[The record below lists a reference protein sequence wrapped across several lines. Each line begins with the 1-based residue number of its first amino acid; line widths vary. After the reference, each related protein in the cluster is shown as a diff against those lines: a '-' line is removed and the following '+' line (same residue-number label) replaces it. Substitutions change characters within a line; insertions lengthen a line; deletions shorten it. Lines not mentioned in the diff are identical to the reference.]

1 MYQNK
6 SRNQNNNYNSKGKN
20 TGNYRRLK
28 SLRANAYQSNSN
40 NSSNYRRLINN
51 DANNQN
57 KKPDDIPGTVPLL
70 HYKGNAD
77 SNLSKWIEAIQP
89 FLESL
94 FGHLASFITT
104 DTYYEPS
111 APIPPAKPWT
121 KATDPGGIKRAIEK
135 AKATEYARELSKIE
149 SDKPRMWGEI
159 EKHMSTESKAQVKL
173 DAEYSKLKQNH
184 DVLALW
190 RLIKQVHRTQ
200 AGKLNTADASLDA
213 LTSYYTIKQKE
224 NENIV
229 QFKDRLLAAVE
240 RIESVDPTK
249 APPEDEQAR
258 KFTKSLDPRKFNR
271 LIL

>member
-1 MYQNK
+1 MNFQV
-6 SRNQNNNYNSKGKN
+6 Q
-20 TGNYRRLK
+20 YR
-28 SLRANAYQSNSN
+28 
-40 NSSNYRRLINN
+40 
-51 DANNQN
+51 
-57 KKPDDIPGTVPLL
+57 LL

-111 APIPPAKPWT
+111 APISPAIPWT
-121 KATDPGGIKRAIEK
+121 KATDPGGTKRAIEK

-159 EKHMSTESKAQVKL
+159 DKHMSTESKAQVKL

-200 AGKLNTADASLDA
+200 AGKLIEHSRRILRCA
-213 LTSYYTIKQKE
+213 YK
-224 NENIV
+224 
-229 QFKDRLLAAVE
+229 LLHN
-240 RIESVDPTK
+240 
-249 APPEDEQAR
+249 QAKR
-258 KFTKSLDPRKFNR
+258 KRKHR
-271 LIL
+271 AI

>member
-6 SRNQNNNYNSKGKN
+6 SRNQNNNNYNSKGKN
-20 TGNYRRLK
+20 NGNYRRLK

-104 DTYYEPS
+104 DTNQVHQYLQLNH
-111 APIPPAKPWT
+111 
-121 KATDPGGIKRAIEK
+121 GQKRLIQE
-135 AKATEYARELSKIE
+135 ESNVLSK
-149 SDKPRMWGEI
+149 
-159 EKHMSTESKAQVKL
+159 
-173 DAEYSKLKQNH
+173 KLKRPNMQE
-184 DVLALW
+184 
-190 RLIKQVHRTQ
+190 
-200 AGKLNTADASLDA
+200 
-213 LTSYYTIKQKE
+213 SYRKS
-224 NENIV
+224 N
-229 QFKDRLLAAVE
+229 
-240 RIESVDPTK
+240 PTNPK
-249 APPEDEQAR
+249 CGE
-258 KFTKSLDPRKFNR
+258 K
-271 LIL
+271 

>member
-1 MYQNK
+1 MPQYK

-104 DTYYEPS
+104 DTYYEPC
-111 APIPPAKPWT
+111 APISPARPWT

-173 DAEYSKLKQNH
+173 DAEYSKLKQ
-184 DVLALW
+184 
-190 RLIKQVHRTQ
+190 
-200 AGKLNTADASLDA
+200 
-213 LTSYYTIKQKE
+213 
-224 NENIV
+224 
-229 QFKDRLLAAVE
+229 
-240 RIESVDPTK
+240 
-249 APPEDEQAR
+249 
-258 KFTKSLDPRKFNR
+258 KS
-271 LIL
+271 